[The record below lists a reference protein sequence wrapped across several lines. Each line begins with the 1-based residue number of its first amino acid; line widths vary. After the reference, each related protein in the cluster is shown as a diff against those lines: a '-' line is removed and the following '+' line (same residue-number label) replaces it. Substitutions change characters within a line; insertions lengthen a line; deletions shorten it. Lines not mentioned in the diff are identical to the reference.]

1 MNMPNE
7 RTVAE
12 MVIQLGRAGFCEG
25 PGGLTPA
32 QWTALRYFSRA
43 NRFSRTVSA
52 FAGFHATTKG
62 TASQT
67 VKSLVGRQLLTR
79 TPSERDGRSVTLDL
93 TSAGE
98 ALLAQDPFQSLVHAV
113 ARLPREQR
121 RDVAAGLAQVLEDL
135 ARESGRRRFGA
146 CKDCFYLCGAFVL
159 GQPAVFTC
167 RLVGEPLDRNET
179 GQICVNF
186 RAEAHENGVE
196 KPTAEAES
204 ADPQL

>member
-1 MNMPNE
+1 MPSE

-12 MVIQLGRAGFCEG
+12 MVIQLGRAGCCEG
-25 PGGLTPA
+25 PGGLTAA
-32 QWTALRYFSRA
+32 QWTALRYFARA

-79 TPSERDGRSVTLDL
+79 TRSERDGRSVTLDL
-93 TSAGE
+93 TSAGQ
-98 ALLAQDPFQSLVHAV
+98 ALLAQDPFQTLVDAV
-113 ARLPREQR
+113 ARLPREQQ

-146 CKDCFYLCGAFVL
+146 CKDCFYLCGAYAS
-159 GQPAVFTC
+159 GQPAAFSC
-167 RLVGEPLDRNET
+167 QLVQEPLDRNET

-186 RAEAHENGVE
+186 RSEAREDGRE
-196 KPTAEAES
+196 EDITEAES
-204 ADPQL
+204 VDTQP

>member
-1 MNMPNE
+1 MPSE

-12 MVIQLGRAGFCEG
+12 MVIQLGRAGCCEG
-25 PGGLTPA
+25 PGGLTAA
-32 QWTALRYFSRA
+32 QWTALRYFARA

-79 TPSERDGRSVTLDL
+79 TPSERDGRSATLDL
-93 TSAGE
+93 TSAGQ
-98 ALLAQDPFQSLVHAV
+98 ALLAQDPFQTLVDAV
-113 ARLPREQR
+113 ARLPRQQR
-121 RDVAAGLAQVLEDL
+121 RDVAAGLAQVLENL

-146 CKDCFYLCGAFVL
+146 CKDCFYFCGADAP

-167 RLVGEPLDRNET
+167 RLVQEPLDRNET
-179 GQICVNF
+179 AQICFNF
-186 RAEAHENGVE
+186 RSEAREEEGE
-196 KPTAEAES
+196 ETSAEAEPVG
-204 ADPQL
+204 AQP